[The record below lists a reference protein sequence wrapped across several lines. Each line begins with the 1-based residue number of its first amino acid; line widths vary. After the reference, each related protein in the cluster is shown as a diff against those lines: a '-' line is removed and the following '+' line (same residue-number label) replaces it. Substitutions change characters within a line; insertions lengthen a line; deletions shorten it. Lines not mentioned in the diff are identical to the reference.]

1 MIKIF
6 NISIRLIFNHC
17 IGNNIYPCRWKKA
30 NVVLILTK
38 NDKQT
43 LKKNNRPVYLLPIGS
58 KIFERLAYNKMFGF
72 SLGTGLISANQ

>member
-17 IGNNIYPCRWKKA
+17 IENNIYPCRWKKA
-30 NVVLILTK
+30 NVVPILTK

-43 LKKNNRPVYLLPIGS
+43 LKKATVQCIYFQLAVKFLKDSHITKCLVSLLVQG
-58 KIFERLAYNKMFGF
+58 
-72 SLGTGLISANQ
+72 